1 MPRIPSIRV
10 PFTLAAAA
18 SATPRRR
25 AAAPHATRR
34 DSSGSA
40 HVSGTRR
47 RVTRFVTLL
56 ATAAIGAA
64 GITTAPAAADEI
76 ENRNRVFELKNA

>member
-1 MPRIPSIRV
+1 
-10 PFTLAAAA
+10 
-18 SATPRRR
+18 
-25 AAAPHATRR
+25 
-34 DSSGSA
+34 
-40 HVSGTRR
+40 
-47 RVTRFVTLL
+47 VTRFVTLL